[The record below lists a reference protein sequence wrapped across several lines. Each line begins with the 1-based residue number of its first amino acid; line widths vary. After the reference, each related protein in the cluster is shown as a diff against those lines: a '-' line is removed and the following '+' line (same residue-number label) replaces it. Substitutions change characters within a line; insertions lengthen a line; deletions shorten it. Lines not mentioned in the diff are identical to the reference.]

1 MGHGITAG
9 PGASLPCSG
18 GSWAAWLMAKAGAW
32 GTCQPSRC
40 GGCSKEVADLSGSG
54 GDFQGWRPDRIG
66 KACLWVL
73 CVRRLSTEGAPK
85 HTGLM
90 FVLPSQPGAL
100 ATLTEQVHHVG
111 KGTQSRDLHLLA
123 TECPRS
129 LSQLPFWAVAT
140 GQGHS
145 GSKVCPSPCCPPA
158 GKVAWGTS
166 CLDKQA

>member
-1 MGHGITAG
+1 MG
-9 PGASLPCSG
+9 
-18 GSWAAWLMAKAGAW
+18 KAGAW
-32 GTCQPSRC
+32 GTSAQQVWWVLQ
-40 GGCSKEVADLSGSG
+40 EVADLSGSG
-54 GDFQGWRPDRIG
+54 GDFQGWRPGRVG
-66 KACLWVL
+66 KACLWVP
-73 CVRRLSTEGAPK
+73 CVRRLLTEGAPK

-100 ATLTEQVHHVG
+100 ATLTEQVHKVG
-111 KGTQSRDLHLLA
+111 KGPQSRDLHLLA

-145 GSKVCPSPCCPPA
+145 GSKICPSPCCPSFQAA
-158 GKVAWGTS
+158 GKAAWWTS